1 MTSKDGL
8 LLALAIR
15 FADCRSNGGIFTSVE
30 QQIPVVLRSGYL
42 LCAMSP
48 LVAPT
53 VAPWPLSELAK
64 RKGGPESR
72 PSLRKKPRASGG
84 LGGAAKVQSHTKR
97 PPSRPRGGPFVL
109 APSRQPVMLQK
120 ETANRP
126 ARNPPRGTKE
136 RAHRAG
142 RKRAGTL
149 DTEGALNVPLRQK
162 EGGLKPPR
170 HQDPG
175 NIHSA
180 HQ

>member
-1 MTSKDGL
+1 VRYESACG
-8 LLALAIR
+8 AHRSAVAAIR
-15 FADCRSNGGIFTSVE
+15 A
-30 QQIPVVLRSGYL
+30 
-42 LCAMSP
+42 
-48 LVAPT
+48 
-53 VAPWPLSELAK
+53 
-64 RKGGPESR
+64 RKTKGRPESR

-84 LGGAAKVQSHTKR
+84 LGGGAKVQSHTKR
-97 PPSRPRGGPFVL
+97 PPSRRRGGPFVL

-149 DTEGALNVPLRQK
+149 DTDGALNVPLRQK

-175 NIHSA
+175 NIHQCTPMTRIVIYCGRSDCGINRV
-180 HQ
+180 